1 MWQSFPRS
9 LPPIS
14 TTCALPSPGRV
25 FLHEGKVLDGWHRYL
40 ACLVKHVPPRL
51 RDYAGEC
58 GSPLSFV
65 LAKNIDRRHLTPGQ
79 RALVAARLKPL
90 FEEEARQRQRAPL
103 KQGTQFPVGENS
115 PRRENPRQ
123 RADPPKSRGRS
134 SPSGRI
140 LPDGKTRGKG
150 PIRPESGGADEG
162 FRFQRQGGRPGSTS
176 KACRNWSTPWRP
188 HGPPDTMAKWQTRSI
203 FNR

>member
-1 MWQSFPRS
+1 MRQSFPRS

-40 ACLVKHVPPRL
+40 ACLVKQVPPRL

-58 GSPLSFV
+58 GSALHFV

-115 PRRENPRQ
+115 PQRE
-123 RADPPKSRGRS
+123 KGRS
-134 SPSGRI
+134 AQQAAELMKISDFSVKAADRVKKQGVPQLVDALAAGRVSVWAAARIPPRSGFAR
-140 LPDGKTRGKG
+140 
-150 PIRPESGGADEG
+150 
-162 FRFQRQGGRPGSTS
+162 
-176 KACRNWSTPWRP
+176 KAATW
-188 HGPPDTMAKWQTRSI
+188 D
-203 FNR
+203 

>member
-115 PRRENPRQ
+115 PRREKQGNKPAVGLNSGQ
-123 RADPPKSRGRS
+123 REKHETDGRS
-134 SPSGRI
+134 AQQAAELMKVSDFSV
-140 LPDGKTRGKG
+140 KA
-150 PIRPESGGADEG
+150 AD
-162 FRFQRQGGRPGSTS
+162 RVKKQG
-176 KACRNWSTPWRP
+176 
-188 HGPPDTMAKWQTRSI
+188 
-203 FNR
+203 